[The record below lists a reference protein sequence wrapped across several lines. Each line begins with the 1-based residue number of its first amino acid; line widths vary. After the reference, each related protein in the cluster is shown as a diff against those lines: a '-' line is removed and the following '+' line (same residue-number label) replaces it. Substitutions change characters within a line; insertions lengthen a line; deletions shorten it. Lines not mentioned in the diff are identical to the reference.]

1 MHAAHARSAR
11 TARTLGRPRGTA
23 CARSP
28 AAGRMP
34 GPGLSGTLRG
44 RACSSL
50 RQPSRPARSVSRR
63 APLNA
68 LHAPTPLPGLAAAAQ
83 SPAARHSHAGAL
95 VSSTC
100 APAGYRTAAGSA
112 TLDLPSRPR
121 THCAMR
127 SEHSRQ
133 GDQLLQAAGRPQA
146 GCGGAHPRGARART
160 CRSPST
166 RGAAPSPC
174 CTPPATSRKRDRMHA
189 QCASR
194 GSGGA
199 PPAGATCA
207 RRTVRCA
214 RYLQRVRVLCGDI
227 SAPCMGWP
235 YSRCHEAVCQG
246 WAALPHPTLPCARRA
261 LLATLVACNKA
272 GAAQCAPPGS
282 RAWLHWP
289 DSTSK
294 QKRSPRLPRPSLP
307 PKSHRRRT
315 SSAVHR
321 LAPRRAHGGAVLRP
335 AKPVRVRSF
344 PSGLRVYAMTS

>member
-112 TLDLPSRPR
+112 TLDLPSRPS

-261 LLATLVACNKA
+261 LHGYLQRSWPATKPALRNVRRLARAPGSTGRTRPQSRRGRPGCRGRRCRRRATGGARRPPCTGSRRA
-272 GAAQCAPPGS
+272 ARTAAQCCAQPNLSGYG
-282 RAWLHWP
+282 AF
-289 DSTSK
+289 
-294 QKRSPRLPRPSLP
+294 RL
-307 PKSHRRRT
+307 
-315 SSAVHR
+315 V
-321 LAPRRAHGGAVLRP
+321 
-335 AKPVRVRSF
+335 
-344 PSGLRVYAMTS
+344 